1 MLPQTRYNGHV
12 ILLQPL
18 RKIWS
23 LPDTRKKLLNALAE
37 KGYAPSQLADLKQL
51 IHAEDN
57 DLYDV
62 LAYIAYQKDMLPRLE
77 RAERAKVHFINYN
90 EAQREFLKFVLK
102 QYVQAG
108 VGELDDAKLADLL
121 VLKYHALADA
131 KNELGEIKTIRNT
144 FVGFQSHLYEA
155 IAA

>member
-1 MLPQTRYNGHV
+1 
-12 ILLQPL
+12 
-18 RKIWS
+18 
-23 LPDTRKKLLNALAE
+23 
-37 KGYAPSQLADLKQL
+37 
-51 IHAEDN
+51 
-57 DLYDV
+57 
-62 LAYIAYQKDMLPRLE
+62 
-77 RAERAKVHFINYN
+77 
-90 EAQREFLKFVLK
+90 
-102 QYVQAG
+102 